1 MVESVRHPCP
11 RISIA
16 GPFNFQWPIID
27 KIHQTSEHTVARI
40 PFDIQSVNLS
50 AQRRMRFRFSHWYLQ
65 TPLRYN
71 SQRLVSPSASRSGV
85 STPQG
90 CRLAAC
96 LKSRVAINPD
106 CFCCLG
112 VVLQLMASATIKYNR
127 LVSPWMRPMTMHI
140 GVETVL
146 GLVYASPIPNA
157 YLTQGDLWVNG
168 AIDSG
173 SQKFVMAVRKQPD
186 TWDFAMTRTRAKVI
200 DHRSPIHHRSAALP
214 WGSL

>member
-1 MVESVRHPCP
+1 
-11 RISIA
+11 
-16 GPFNFQWPIID
+16 
-27 KIHQTSEHTVARI
+27 
-40 PFDIQSVNLS
+40 
-50 AQRRMRFRFSHWYLQ
+50 
-65 TPLRYN
+65 
-71 SQRLVSPSASRSGV
+71 
-85 STPQG
+85 
-90 CRLAAC
+90 
-96 LKSRVAINPD
+96 
-106 CFCCLG
+106 
-112 VVLQLMASATIKYNR
+112 MASATIKYNR

-214 WGSL
+214 